1 VVEPESV
8 EEGAAV
14 DAVDEPEPVEEGAAV
29 DAVDVPD
36 ALAGVDA
43 AAGSD
48 AFFSDSS
55 PFFRASE
62 G

>member
-1 VVEPESV
+1 VV
-8 EEGAAV
+8 
-14 DAVDEPEPVEEGAAV
+14 EPEPVEEGVAV